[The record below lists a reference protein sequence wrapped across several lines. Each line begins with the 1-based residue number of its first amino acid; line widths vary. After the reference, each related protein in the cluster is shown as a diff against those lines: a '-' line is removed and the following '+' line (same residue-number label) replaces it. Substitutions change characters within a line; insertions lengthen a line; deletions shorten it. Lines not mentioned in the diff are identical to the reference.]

1 MRIIICGVGRV
12 GYSIASYLSRE
23 VDNDVTIVDN
33 DAALVGRVNDEM
45 DVNGIV
51 GHASNPDV
59 LALAGAA
66 DADMIIA
73 VTHCDEVNMVACQ
86 VAHSLFGVSRKIA
99 RLRNPVF
106 LDPLWHKLFS
116 REHMPIDFIISPEV
130 EVAKSIHSR
139 LSIPGTSNVIE
150 LDDGRAHMVGIRC
163 EEDCPVVNTQLKQLM
178 ALFPDLK
185 VKIGA
190 ILRGGEVI
198 YPTIY
203 DEMLVGD
210 EVYLFAETKHLQR
223 ILSVFGH
230 EEESAK
236 NVIILGGG
244 NIGFNLANMIIQE
257 NPKINLKIVE
267 RDKGRAT
274 YLSEQLDNKAVV
286 LNGEGLSE
294 AIISQANVE
303 QSDALITVTNDD
315 EANILSS
322 LIAKQ
327 MGCERVLTLVSNE
340 IYTNLINSLS
350 IDVQVSPKA
359 ATVSKIMQFVR
370 KGSIRNIHS
379 LKNGFAEVFEAI
391 VQENSEI
398 ANVPIS
404 ELHLPQGILIGMITR
419 KDKVIIPYGDT
430 IIREGDHVIILA
442 DKAETAKVER
452 FFSYRIN
459 II

>member
-23 VDNDVTIVDN
+23 QDNDVTIVDHN
-33 DAALVGRVNDEM
+33 EALIGRVNDEM
-45 DVNGIV
+45 DVKGVV

-59 LALAGAA
+59 LALAGAT

-73 VTHCDEVNMVACQ
+73 VTHSDEVNMVACQ
-86 VAHSLFGVSRKIA
+86 VAHSLFNVSRKIA

-106 LDPLWHKLFS
+106 LDPLWHNLFS

-130 EVAKSIHSR
+130 EVANSIYSR
-139 LSIPGTSNVIE
+139 LDIPGTSNVIS
-150 LDDGRAHMVGIRC
+150 LNDGAAHLIGIRC

-178 ALFPDLK
+178 ALFPDLD

-190 ILRGGEVI
+190 ILRDGEVI
-198 YPTIY
+198 YPTIH
-203 DEMLVGD
+203 DQMLVGD
-210 EVYLFAETKHLQR
+210 EVYLFAETKYLNR
-223 ILSVFGH
+223 VLSIFGH

-236 NVIILGGG
+236 NVVILGGG
-244 NIGFNLANMIIQE
+244 NIGLNLANIILE
-257 NPKINLKIVE
+257 KMPKINLKIVE
-267 RDKGRAT
+267 RNKARAQ
-274 YLSEQLDNKAVV
+274 YLSEQLKDDAII
-286 LNGEGLSE
+286 LNGDGLSE
-294 AIISQANVE
+294 AIIAQANIE
-303 QSDALITVTNDD
+303 NSDALITVTDDD

-327 MGCERVLTLVSNE
+327 IGCERVLTLVTNE
-340 IYTNLINSLS
+340 IYTDLINSLS

-379 LKNGFAEVFEAI
+379 LKNGFAEVFEAV

-404 ELHLPQGILIGMITR
+404 ELRLPKGILIAMVVHDGNI
-419 KDKVIIPYGDT
+419 IIPYGDT

-442 DKAETAKVER
+442 DKQETVKVER
-452 FFSYRIN
+452 FFSYKIN
-459 II
+459 IF